1 MVSGH
6 LNYKWNYL
14 LNDFFLDLLNLLKEQ
29 PDYEKLKDTFVQT
42 VSAMGRR
49 FAQLP
54 THSYE
59 TKAVKKVETY
69 LLNSLSQCK
78 DNNCKKVLL
87 RGLQNLLSPT
97 TIPVLLKNA
106 EKEDTSVSVTAMKA
120 LREFSASN
128 WTPEIKKRIE
138 NIFFQKSKRFDSSAR
153 TLALDILFEMRP
165 NLEELTNVLAYLKS
179 NDKSFEIKQYLLQK
193 IKMISDQCSE
203 FRGKISTILKSD
215 AQLNNYNVIGQKG
228 LTTALSR
235 TFSKKPS
242 FNASLV
248 SIQEINSGVLKR
260 GIVDMKIESG
270 EDEFSVFTLGI
281 YAGGLSSFIGGSD
294 DSEPVE
300 DEPATAG
307 MEITVQGSYLRPL
320 EFFKGQGELMGHVW
334 SGTGSDPTA
343 AYQATTLLHDH
354 QEYIRLQNGGG
365 FSLNVIGAL
374 SVDLNGQISFSLWN
388 RNAKSEVR
396 KK

>member
-1 MVSGH
+1 M
-6 LNYKWNYL
+6 
-14 LNDFFLDLLNLLKEQ
+14 FFIPDLLNLLREQ

-42 VSAMGRR
+42 VAAMGRR

-54 THSYE
+54 TNNYE
-59 TKAVKKVETY
+59 TKAVKKIETY

-78 DNNCKKVLL
+78 ENDCKKVLI
-87 RGLQNLLSPT
+87 RGLQNLLSPK
-97 TIPVLLKNA
+97 TISVLLNHA
-106 EKEDTSVSVTAMKA
+106 EKDDKSVSVTAMKA
-120 LREFSASN
+120 LSEFSSSN
-128 WTPEIKKRIE
+128 WTPEIKKKIE
-138 NIFFQKSKRFDSSAR
+138 NIFYQKTKRFDSSAR

-165 NLEELTNVLAYLKS
+165 NLEELTNILGFLKS
-179 NDKSFEIKQYLLQK
+179 NDKAFEIKQYLLQK
-193 IKMISDQCSE
+193 INMISEQCSE
-203 FRGKISTILKSD
+203 FRGKITKILKSD
-215 AQLNNYNVIGQKG
+215 PYLNNYNVIGQKG

-270 EDEFSVFTLGI
+270 ENEFSVFTLGI
-281 YAGGLSSFIGGSD
+281 YAGGLSSFIGGAD
-294 DSEPVE
+294 DSEPAD

-334 SGTGSDPTA
+334 SGTGSDSTA

-365 FSLNVIGAL
+365 FGLNVIGAL
-374 SVDLNGQISFSLWN
+374 SIDLNGQVSFSLWN

>member
-1 MVSGH
+1 M
-6 LNYKWNYL
+6 
-14 LNDFFLDLLNLLKEQ
+14 NLLKEQ
-29 PDYEKLKDTFVQT
+29 PDNEKLKDTFVQT

-54 THSYE
+54 TNNYE

-78 DNNCKKVLL
+78 DNDCKKVFI
-87 RGLQNLLSPT
+87 RGLQNLKSAT
-97 TIPVLLKNA
+97 TIPVLLKHA
-106 EKEDTSVSVTAMKA
+106 EKDDTTVSVTAMKA
-120 LREFSASN
+120 LSEFSSDN
-128 WTPEIKKRIE
+128 WTPKMKNQIE
-138 NIFFQKSKRFDSSAR
+138 NIFYQKTKRFDSSAR

-165 NLEELTNVLAYLKS
+165 SLNELRNILGFLKS
-179 NDKSFEIKQYLLQK
+179 NDKAFEIKQYLLQK
-193 IKMISDQCSE
+193 IKMISEQCSE
-203 FRGKISTILKSD
+203 FRGKLSSILKSD
-215 AQLNNYNVIGQKG
+215 DYLNNYNVMGQKG

-235 TFSKKPS
+235 SFSKKPS

-270 EDEFSVFTLGI
+270 DDEFSVFTLGI

-334 SGTGSDPTA
+334 SGTGSEPTA

-354 QEYIRLQNGGG
+354 EEYIRLQNGGG
-365 FSLNVIGAL
+365 FNLNVIGAL
-374 SVDLNGQISFSLWN
+374 SIDLNGQVSFSLWN